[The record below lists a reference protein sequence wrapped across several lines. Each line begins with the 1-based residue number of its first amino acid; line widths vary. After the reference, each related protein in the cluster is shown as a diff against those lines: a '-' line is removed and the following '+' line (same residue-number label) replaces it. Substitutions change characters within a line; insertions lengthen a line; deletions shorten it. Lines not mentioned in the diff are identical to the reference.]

1 MAIYSELSHE
11 KLWFSIVMLVYQRVP
26 SIRAIEM
33 EHYDSMINHHF
44 LGCHTFRQSLRQRGD
59 NRRKNS
65 ASGGA

>member
-1 MAIYSELSHE
+1 
-11 KLWFSIVMLVYQRVP
+11 MLVYQRVP

-33 EHYDSMINHHF
+33 EHHDSMINHHF

-59 NRRKNS
+59 NRNQDC